1 VLKEVLKMPRLSE
14 KTLEKRFQC
23 SYCGKTFRY
32 RQGLSGHIQFK
43 HQGYFEPS
51 DKAGQLSSVTE
62 KGFILSKHKDFLK
75 WRVSSGLSKSTT
87 DNVATLLVNWERVRN
102 LFNMLGIELTEED
115 FKTYLLT
122 GLSKIFG

>member
-1 VLKEVLKMPRLSE
+1 MPRLSE

-23 SYCGKTFRY
+23 SYCGETFRS

-51 DKAGQLSSVTE
+51 AEAGQSLKATE
-62 KGFILSKHKDFLK
+62 KGFILSKQQSFLK
-75 WRVSSGLSKSTT
+75 WRVSSGLPKSTT
-87 DNVATLLVNWERVRN
+87 DNVAILLVNWDRVRN
-102 LFNMLGIELTEED
+102 LFSMLGIELTDED
-115 FKTYLLT
+115 FKTYLLA